1 MNDLLSCPFF
11 SNTDKILNWLSKNS
25 DIPSL
30 IAKINENVRKNFIDL
45 SGKML
50 ESVNYILSNDLKSFG
65 KTMGSSLKIVIKLKI
80 I

>member
-50 ESVNYILSNDLKSFG
+50 ESVNYIL
-65 KTMGSSLKIVIKLKI
+65 
-80 I
+80 